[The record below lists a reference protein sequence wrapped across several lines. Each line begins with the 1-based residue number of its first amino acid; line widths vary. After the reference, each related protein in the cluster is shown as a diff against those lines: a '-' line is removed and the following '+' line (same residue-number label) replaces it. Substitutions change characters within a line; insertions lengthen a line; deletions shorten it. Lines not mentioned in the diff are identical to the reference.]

1 MGRNAPAPVATPLPP
16 RKPFHIGKQW
26 PTTAP
31 IAANASHPGIS
42 SRATN
47 GSVIALPDTLDKAA
61 KGIKEKRAE
70 KKLKHD
76 VRKTTGAV
84 ETLGDR

>member
-1 MGRNAPAPVATPLPP
+1 VYARLLTADFTEDPAMPHAKDKGAKNV
-16 RKPFHIGKQW
+16 KK
-26 PTTAP
+26 
-31 IAANASHPGIS
+31 
-42 SRATN
+42 
-47 GSVIALPDTLDKAA
+47 KAA

-84 ETLGDR
+84 ETIGERSTS

>member
-1 MGRNAPAPVATPLPP
+1 MAEVYGLGVHRCTLASSLATEDLMPHA
-16 RKPFHIGKQW
+16 KDKGAK
-26 PTTAP
+26 
-31 IAANASHPGIS
+31 N
-42 SRATN
+42 
-47 GSVIALPDTLDKAA
+47 VKKKAA

-76 VRKTTGAV
+76 VRRTTGAV